1 MSELIINELL
11 NTLPFF
17 ILGYLPM
24 KDHLRY
30 SLRRSAVILLIGEF
44 VYLCLFALLIT
55 AGLPSVWV
63 QYMAVPVFIA
73 MMLSLIFADKGIIIF
88 HFIFTLD
95 YLLVIRA
102 STFLICQN
110 ITGFD
115 FYSWRAGV
123 LSLLLTLATVFVMSR
138 FSGTILKDLM
148 AVQIPEYWKTAW
160 LLPFAATTMIL
171 LLTGTIRSGSVNSL
185 ALLSRILLLICMFLI
200 SHLMIM
206 FIRNIQEQIISN
218 ERNKTMENLLRVQ
231 REQYEMLQSRIN
243 ENRRARHDFR
253 HHRAVIRDMV
263 SRGDLDALRQYID
276 EYDSK
281 LTETKGRNYSSNLI
295 VNALL
300 SFYADNAEKLGIKFS
315 TSIKLPDKL
324 LIPDTEFC
332 VLLGNLLENAVDA
345 CKKEK
350 ASVTPASNLV
360 IRVLIM
366 QNGVSNLTVA
376 VDNSCSNMPVWKDEE
391 LISSKHKGS
400 GIGTES
406 IRYIARLYNGEARF
420 EWHDGIFYASVMLN
434 PLCSDS
440 DSSLSG

>member
-1 MSELIINELL
+1 
-11 NTLPFF
+11 
-17 ILGYLPM
+17 
-24 KDHLRY
+24 
-30 SLRRSAVILLIGEF
+30 
-44 VYLCLFALLIT
+44 
-55 AGLPSVWV
+55 
-63 QYMAVPVFIA
+63 
-73 MMLSLIFADKGIIIF
+73 
-88 HFIFTLD
+88 
-95 YLLVIRA
+95 
-102 STFLICQN
+102 
-110 ITGFD
+110 
-115 FYSWRAGV
+115 
-123 LSLLLTLATVFVMSR
+123 
-138 FSGTILKDLM
+138 
-148 AVQIPEYWKTAW
+148 
-160 LLPFAATTMIL
+160 
-171 LLTGTIRSGSVNSL
+171 
-185 ALLSRILLLICMFLI
+185 
-200 SHLMIM
+200 
-206 FIRNIQEQIISN
+206 
-218 ERNKTMENLLRVQ
+218 MENLLRVQ
-231 REQYEMLQSRIN
+231 REQYKMLQSRIN

-281 LTETKGRNYSSNLI
+281 LTETKDRNYSSNLI

-332 VLLGNLLENAVDA
+332 VLLGNLLENAIDA

-350 ASVTPASNLV
+350 ASVTPASDPV

-376 VDNSCSNMPVWKDEE
+376 VDNSCSNMPVWKDNE
-391 LISSKHKGS
+391 LISTKHNGK

-420 EWHDGIFYASVMLN
+420 EWHDGIFYASVLLN

>member
-24 KDHLRY
+24 KDHMRHSPRL
-30 SLRRSAVILLIGEF
+30 STVIMLIWEF
-44 VYLCLFALLIT
+44 VYLCLFALL
-55 AGLPSVWV
+55 ANSGLPSVWI
-63 QYMAVPVFIA
+63 QYMAVPVFFA
-73 MMLSLIFADKGIIIF
+73 LMLYNISADIGIIAF
-88 HFIFTLD
+88 HFIFVID

-102 STFLICQN
+102 ATFFICQN

-115 FYSWRAGV
+115 FFSWQAGI
-123 LSLLLTLATVFVMSR
+123 LSLMLTFATIFVMSG
-138 FSGTILKDLM
+138 FLSMILRDLM
-148 AVQIPEYWKTAW
+148 AVQLPEYWKTAW

-171 LLTGTIRSGSVNSL
+171 LLTGTIRSGRINSF
-185 ALLSRILLLICMFLI
+185 ALSSRILLLICMFLI
-200 SHLMIM
+200 SHLMIT
-206 FIRNIQEQIISN
+206 FIKNMQEQIISN
-218 ERNKTMENLLRVQ
+218 ERNKTMENLLKVQ
-231 REQYEMLQSRIN
+231 REQYKMLQTRID
-243 ENRRARHDFR
+243 ESRRARHDFR

-263 SRGDLDALRQYID
+263 SRGDLDDLRQYID

-281 LTETKGRNYSSNLI
+281 LTETKDRNYSSNSI

-332 VLLGNLLENAVDA
+332 VLLGNLLENAIDA
-345 CKKEK
+345 CKKEQ
-350 ASVTPASNLV
+350 ASLTPASDPV

-376 VDNSCSNMPVWKDEE
+376 VDNSCSNMPVWKDDE
-391 LISSKHKGS
+391 LISTKHTGK

-406 IRYIARLYNGEARF
+406 IRYIAGLYDGEARF

>member
-1 MSELIINELL
+1 
-11 NTLPFF
+11 
-17 ILGYLPM
+17 
-24 KDHLRY
+24 
-30 SLRRSAVILLIGEF
+30 
-44 VYLCLFALLIT
+44 
-55 AGLPSVWV
+55 
-63 QYMAVPVFIA
+63 
-73 MMLSLIFADKGIIIF
+73 
-88 HFIFTLD
+88 
-95 YLLVIRA
+95 
-102 STFLICQN
+102 
-110 ITGFD
+110 
-115 FYSWRAGV
+115 
-123 LSLLLTLATVFVMSR
+123 
-138 FSGTILKDLM
+138 
-148 AVQIPEYWKTAW
+148 
-160 LLPFAATTMIL
+160 
-171 LLTGTIRSGSVNSL
+171 
-185 ALLSRILLLICMFLI
+185 
-200 SHLMIM
+200 
-206 FIRNIQEQIISN
+206 
-218 ERNKTMENLLRVQ
+218 
-231 REQYEMLQSRIN
+231 
-243 ENRRARHDFR
+243 
-253 HHRAVIRDMV
+253 MV

-281 LTETKGRNYSSNLI
+281 LTETKDRNYSSNLI

-350 ASVTPASNLV
+350 ASVTQASDLV

-376 VDNSCSNMPVWKDEE
+376 VDNSCSNMPIWKDEE